1 MKNGESVA
9 AVLIPVFG
17 IAVAILYFHQTRDYD
32 DFESVKFPYV
42 IATALILIFIP
53 IWGIE
58 LKKWWRSRE
67 GAPAA
72 NGRAARIK
80 SQGGSADKSLNPLY
94 IVVLT
99 AVFAALLPIIKSLAA
114 LFLYIV
120 GIRAVFRK
128 VTLRAV
134 LLDFVLVAVLFIV
147 FHDVLRILLPSGPVE
162 EALTGFV
169 RILY

>member
-1 MKNGESVA
+1 MKNKESVA
-9 AVLIPVFG
+9 AVLIPIFG

-42 IATALILIFIP
+42 IATALILLFIP
-53 IWGIE
+53 IFGIE

-67 GAPAA
+67 SAPAA
-72 NGRAARIK
+72 YGRAARTQ
-80 SQGGSADKSLNPLY
+80 SGGGSPDKSLNPLY

-99 AVFAALLPIIKSLAA
+99 AAFAALLPVIKSLAA

-128 VTLRAV
+128 VTLKAV
-134 LLDFVLVAVLFIV
+134 FLDFLLVAVLFIV

-162 EALTGFV
+162 EALSGFV